1 MARDGCVVIADR
13 HRLFADPL
21 VSLLR
26 YGRLRASAAY
36 SGAELRSVLSTG
48 TTSACVL
55 DRYLDHDDQ
64 ADRLDA
70 WLPQFPGTSFVVL
83 DEARDPGCASRVRA
97 RGGGYATRTDGLD
110 VIVSAVV
117 PTASVAGRAPS
128 EATTGAVR
136 HRLTQREHDVLR
148 WLVAGAE
155 ARCVAVEMGISYT
168 TVRTH
173 IQHILWKLDVH
184 STVAAIAHALALGI
198 VTPAD
203 ASAIHAR
210 FAQDA

>member
-1 MARDGCVVIADR
+1 MGREACTVIADR

-21 VSLLR
+21 VSLL
-26 YGRLRASAAY
+26 GCGGVRASAAY
-36 SGAELRSVLSTG
+36 NGADLRSALSSG

-64 ADRLDA
+64 AEQLGA
-70 WLPQFPGTSFVVL
+70 WAHRFPGTRFVLL
-83 DEARDPGCASRVRA
+83 DDARDPACESRVRA
-97 RGGGYATRTDGLD
+97 GGSAYASRTDGLD
-110 VIVSAVV
+110 VVVAAVM
-117 PTASVAGRAPS
+117 PNASGAGRSRSGPTS
-128 EATTGAVR
+128 GAGR
-136 HRLTQREHDVLR
+136 HHLTQRELDVLR